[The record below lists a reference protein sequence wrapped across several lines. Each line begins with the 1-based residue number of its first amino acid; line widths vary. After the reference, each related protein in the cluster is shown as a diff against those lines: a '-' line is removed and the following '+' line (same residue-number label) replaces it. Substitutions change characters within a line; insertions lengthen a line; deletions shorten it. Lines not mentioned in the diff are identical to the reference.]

1 MKKLIPFLILIL
13 FAACG
18 EKGSSNNAT
27 PENLLE
33 NLTISVDTV
42 IVDVGEEIFNPGAY
56 YVNDLSPDQSKVYFL
71 YMENE
76 IHEIDLDNMKLLNR
90 FVFQKDGPDAIPQ
103 YPNSFQMLP
112 DNELFLGGFA
122 QTGIFKVS
130 GENIANFKIRPEN
143 LDGIPNDAGY
153 SMTNSLHITPDKST
167 MVSLPVIFGEPIEGL
182 AVISTA
188 IMSSKI
194 MELPALELTKN
205 YQVIY
210 REGNGAT
217 RTGDYQEIQFLNDRF
232 VIYSGST
239 SDSYSYDWRIDSLQL
254 HTFPHQLVPLSKSGE
269 ITTTPDS
276 REAQREATMAL
287 RKQITYG
294 EFYWDAQREIYFRFA
309 EMNERYDDRG
319 NFVDAQ
325 VYLFTYDKDLNL
337 TGEKL
342 VEELDSSPYLAFM
355 KDGKIYARTVVKEN
369 PAFIVY
375 SLDF

>member
-1 MKKLIPFLILIL
+1 MKKLIPLLSLILL
-13 FAACG
+13 GACG
-18 EKGSSNNAT
+18 EKGSSNNAA

-56 YVNDLSPDQSKVYFL
+56 YLNDLSPDQSKVYFL

-143 LDGIPNDAGY
+143 LDGIPNDAAY
-153 SMTNSLHITPDKST
+153 SMTSSLHITPDKST

-188 IMSSKI
+188 NMSSKI

-217 RTGDYQEIQFLNDRF
+217 RTGDSQEIQFLNDRF

-239 SDSYSYDWRIDSLQL
+239 SDAYSYDWRTDSLQL
-254 HTFPHQLVPLSKSGE
+254 HTFPHQLVPLSKTGE
-269 ITTTPDS
+269 FTTRPDS

-319 NFVDAQ
+319 NFVDAE

-337 TGEKL
+337 TGEKF

-369 PAFIVY
+369 PAFLVY
-375 SLDF
+375 SFDF